1 METRCHLGKS
11 IVYDTV
17 ERKGWYNSLARHPIK
32 VVITQVL
39 NENWGNVTKGERA
52 VPEASSEE
60 DCVECFKWE
69 FVDGAKEGP
78 SEGCPQEP

>member
-17 ERKGWYNSLARHPIK
+17 EKKGWYNSLARHPIK

-39 NENWGNVTKGERA
+39 NEDWGNVTKGERP

-60 DCVECFKWE
+60 DCVVRKSCS
-69 FVDGAKEGP
+69 V
-78 SEGCPQEP
+78 